1 MAFAAR
7 QMTFYVIGDLLAD
20 RRQRK
25 QLGSNE
31 RIVGLL
37 DKLLTLGRL
46 ITQVVKPV
54 MYAEHSTVGLGAVT
68 IHGGAFSR
76 TPMREAHVPSQSA
89 DSKATPLA
97 ATFARD
103 QLRNKAL

>member
-7 QMTFYVIGDLLAD
+7 QMILDVIGDLLAD

-25 QLGSNE
+25 QLGFNE

-37 DKLLTLGRL
+37 DKLLTPRRL
-46 ITQVVKPV
+46 ITQVVKPI
-54 MYAEHSTVGLGAVT
+54 MYVEHSTVGLGAVT

-76 TPMREAHVPSQSA
+76 TPNA
-89 DSKATPLA
+89 
-97 ATFARD
+97 
-103 QLRNKAL
+103 